1 MSILSE
7 KTEKSALRSIA
18 KTLRFFDELT
28 FCQMTA
34 GDDADITTAK
44 RLLLGVIENGGY
56 RVVYERRKG
65 TKLIKIRR
73 HEN

>member
-7 KTEKSALRSIA
+7 KTEKNALKSIA

-28 FCQMTA
+28 YCQMTA
-34 GDDADITTAK
+34 EDDADITTAK

-65 TKLIKIRR
+65 TKLLKNNK
-73 HEN
+73 HEH